1 MQIQKVMKY
10 LEDLDNVSKNLNE
23 QCKSEYDI
31 DTLFCGIKNS
41 VKEFYKKH
49 KRFPELPDSSIEYI
63 IKRFK
68 EEPYR

>member
-41 VKEFYKKH
+41 VKELKF
-49 KRFPELPDSSIEYI
+49 S
-63 IKRFK
+63 
-68 EEPYR
+68 